1 MPRRDSTESSIPE
14 IAKLL
19 DIRKQGGSGIV
30 LVLGARA
37 GAFYRLSSTF
47 QEMIMG
53 FSERSLQGLSRS
65 AAFDE
70 CYRVLN
76 EHSFSERDLDSIF
89 QAALRDVTVTDADL
103 CLADLVKEEYF
114 SEIITTNID
123 DLLEQAFNQA
133 GVREGQHY
141 EVFIPGR
148 SYEQR
153 LQHPERRLCRVIK
166 VFGDLVARVYDAR
179 RQRSYLDRQT
189 RLKEH
194 LQQVL
199 ESDILVIGL
208 DPVWDAELIDLIPL
222 DGGQSSTWFV
232 DEDAPPAESR
242 LARVFNA
249 RQALYLTG
257 WDGHYDNFL
266 KALFWHLKS
275 SMPTNIRNFFDI
287 LSELRKI
294 NSEYKIS
301 QRERR
306 ETQEMLQTTL
316 MQLSS
321 LQQQTEQCFQL
332 VTSELSMLREQL
344 GSLQR
349 LLLRED

>member
-1 MPRRDSTESSIPE
+1 MPRRDSSESSIPE

-19 DIRKQGGSGIV
+19 DIRKQGSSGIV

-47 QEMIMG
+47 QEIIMG
-53 FSERSLQGLSRS
+53 FSERSLHALARPT
-65 AAFDE
+65 AFSE

-76 EHSFSERDLDSIF
+76 EHAFSERDLDSIF
-89 QAALRDVTVTDADL
+89 HAALRDVAVTDADL
-103 CLADLVKEEYF
+103 CLAELVKEEYF

-123 DLLEQAFNQA
+123 DLLEQAFSQA
-133 GVREGQHY
+133 GMREGQHY

-148 SYEQR
+148 SYEQS
-153 LQHPERRLCRVIK
+153 LLHPERRLCRVVK

-179 RQRSYLDRQT
+179 RQRSYLDRKIK
-189 RLKEH
+189 LKEH

-199 ESDILVIGL
+199 GSDILAIGL
-208 DPVWDAELIDLIPL
+208 DQRWDAELIDLIPL
-222 DGGQSSTWFV
+222 DGGFSSTWFV
-232 DEDAPPAESR
+232 DEDLPPPESHM
-242 LARVFNA
+242 ARVFNA
-249 RQALYLTG
+249 RQARYITG

-275 SMPTNIRNFFDI
+275 SMPASVKNFFDI

-294 NSEYKIS
+294 NSEYMIA

-306 ETQEMLQTTL
+306 ETREMLQNTL

-344 GSLQR
+344 GSLRR
-349 LLLRED
+349 LLLRDE